1 MSKIIQAILSGLLFS
16 FIIDFFFFLGLFLN
30 YIKPMKIDIYFNIFF
45 VDNQNI
51 IIYLILTF
59 IIGFLIMFTKNI
71 IKIPIILILFLLG
84 GSTLIPSIAKDVA
97 EVMFIDR
104 NVVLHNKKFTFRG
117 DIYYIGRDKITF
129 FDKDLNKI
137 ILLDKGE
144 IIDETY

>member
-51 IIYLILTF
+51 FIYLALSVF
-59 IIGFLIMFTKNI
+59 IGYLIMFSKNI
-71 IKIPIILILFLLG
+71 IKVPIILVIFLVG
-84 GSTLIPSIAKDVA
+84 SSTLLPDIAKKVA
-97 EVMFIDR
+97 EVMFEKKD
-104 NVVLHNKKFTFRG
+104 VTLHNKKFTFRG
-117 DIYYIGRDKITF
+117 DIYYVGREKITF